1 MGSHQRGWIWGR
13 HAVLEALRNDRWAPA
28 ELHLS
33 DELNAELRCE
43 AESGAAR
50 LGVPVSV
57 EPSKRLVELCKQADH
72 QGLIA
77 RMPPFPYL
85 DESAL
90 IAALREDA
98 LLLVLDSIHDAFNF
112 GAAIRSAEGLGADGI
127 VVGSAG
133 QCEVTS
139 QVVRSSAGAIH
150 HVNLY
155 RCSDLTEILG
165 HLKSRGVRIVG
176 ASEKTDK
183 TLSDV
188 DLRRGVAVVVGNE
201 GRGIARERLEL
212 CDETVA
218 IPLAGEVESLNA
230 AVAVGIV
237 LYEAIRQRAVS
248 G

>member
-1 MGSHQRGWIWGR
+1 M
-13 HAVLEALRNDRWAPA
+13 LEALRNDRWPPA

-33 DELNAELRCE
+33 DELNLELRRE
-43 AESGAAR
+43 AENGAER
-50 LGVPVSV
+50 LGVPVLV
-57 EPSKRLVELCKQADH
+57 EPGKRLVELCKQSDH

-85 DESAL
+85 DETAL
-90 IAALREDA
+90 FGSLCKNS
-98 LLLVLDSIHDAFNF
+98 LLLVLDSFHDAFNF

-127 VVGSAG
+127 VVGSTG

-155 RCSDLTEILG
+155 RCTDFTEILRA
-165 HLKSRGVRIVG
+165 LKSRGVRIIG
-176 ASEKTDK
+176 ASEKTNQ
-183 TLSDV
+183 SVSEV
-188 DLRRGVAVVVGNE
+188 DLCRAVAIVVGNE
-201 GRGIARERLEL
+201 GRGVARERLEL

-218 IPLAGEVESLNA
+218 IPLKGRVESLNA

-237 LYEAIRQRAVS
+237 LYEAIRQRSAR